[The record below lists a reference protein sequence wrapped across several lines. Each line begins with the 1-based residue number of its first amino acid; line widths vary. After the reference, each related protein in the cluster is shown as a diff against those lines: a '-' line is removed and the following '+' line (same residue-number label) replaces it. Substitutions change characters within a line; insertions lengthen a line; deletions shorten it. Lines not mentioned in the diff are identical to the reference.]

1 MIDRRRLGLLKDGAR
16 VIIISRGG
24 IVDEQALADELMSG
38 RLGGAGIDAFSEEPL
53 SDDSPFWDLPNVI
66 VSPHSSAHTPDM
78 TEGRRRIFV
87 ENLRRYV
94 AKDPFLYVVDKKA
107 GF

>member
-1 MIDRRRLGLLKDGAR
+1 
-16 VIIISRGG
+16 
-24 IVDEQALADELMSG
+24 
-38 RLGGAGIDAFSEEPL
+38 
-53 SDDSPFWDLPNVI
+53 
-66 VSPHSSAHTPDM
+66 M